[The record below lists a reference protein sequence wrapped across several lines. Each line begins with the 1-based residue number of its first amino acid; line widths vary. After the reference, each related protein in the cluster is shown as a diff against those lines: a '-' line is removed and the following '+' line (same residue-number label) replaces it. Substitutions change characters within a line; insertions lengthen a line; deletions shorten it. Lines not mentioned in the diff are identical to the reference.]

1 MYGGGEET
9 DGETCVARAEPETK
23 RPSPSV
29 RLSPLEADHM
39 LTLFRVRP
47 LTSPLALQ
55 GLTAVYYMCRPC
67 RLENA
72 SKLSL
77 KVKAKVKVKVQRLG
91 FKR

>member
-1 MYGGGEET
+1 MRRQSWTRDKEA
-9 DGETCVARAEPETK
+9 V
-23 RPSPSV
+23 SV
-29 RLSPLEADHM
+29 RAAVPLEADHM

-55 GLTAVYYMCRPC
+55 GLSAVYYMCRPC

-77 KVKAKVKVKVQRLG
+77 KV
-91 FKR
+91 